1 MHNDRTT
8 VGRHRAADDKAS
20 AGDSYGTPDAL
31 YDSLNRVFQFTI
43 DLAADHWNAKAPLY
57 STVEGTFG
65 KCVRPE
71 GGGCRGDHR
80 AFGGEW
86 GSHYTS
92 IDCPGYVKIS
102 EADGLT
108 VDWSGERPF
117 CNPPFSQVA
126 KWVSMFAGR
135 RNVEGAPIAV
145 CILPES
151 RETQWWV
158 LHVKHQSIQTTQ
170 TPRTRFIHPPVEC
183 KPGCTLPLPPKGTK
197 KVAGEHG
204 EGHELGRANG
214 SPPGA
219 IAVVEY
225 RPDWLLP

>member
-8 VGRHRAADDKAS
+8 VGRNRGEKAS

-57 STVEGTFG
+57 CTVEGTFG

-80 AFGGEW
+80 TFGGEW
-86 GSHYTS
+86 GSHQVS
-92 IDCPGYVKIS
+92 LDCPGYVKLAD
-102 EADGLT
+102 ADGLAL
-108 VDWSGERPF
+108 DWSGERPF

-126 KWVSMFAGR
+126 RWVTMFAGR

-151 RETQWWV
+151 RDTAWWNTYV
-158 LHVKHQSIQTTQ
+158 RHKSIQTPQ
-170 TPRTRFIHPPVEC
+170 TPRTRFIHPTVEC
-183 KPGCTLPLPPKGTK
+183 EPGCSLPKKPMIADPGDGPWGKGH
-197 KVAGEHG
+197 A
-204 EGHELGRANG
+204 LGKAAT
-214 SPPGA
+214 SPPGG
-219 IAVVEY
+219 IAVVEF
-225 RPDWLLP
+225 RPDWLLA